1 MPPKKAGGPSKKTEE
16 KKKDKII
23 EDKTFGLKNKKGS
36 KQQKF
41 VAQVSQQV
49 KFGGGK
55 SAKELAKLEEEK
67 AKKKELAA
75 KAKDE
80 LNSLFKPVQTIG
92 KGVDPKSVVC
102 LFFKQGQ
109 CTKGDKCKFSHDLAV
124 ARKTEKRNLYS
135 DERDGKDKDG
145 MEDWDEAKLEDV
157 INKKHG
163 EKNGLLPKSSI
174 ICKFF
179 LEAVE
184 GNKYGW
190 FWDCPNGTDKCQYRH
205 ALPPGF
211 VLKRD
216 KKKMEEQKETI
227 TLEELVDKERSALVG
242 KDLTKITLESFLKWK
257 KRKLEEKKS
266 KAKDEAK
273 KKKADMD
280 SGNLSKLTGRDLF
293 NFRPELMLGDDD
305 EADDIDYKRE
315 ESDDEDEDTGEPR
328 VKSTVKE
335 INFDDLANA
344 AVEVD
349 TASQLTLA
357 GAAST
362 TLIVNGINGD
372 HPTEDGAV
380 GGSTADGVDAAL
392 AEAVASVDI
401 DEALFDPDDLDDIDD
416 ELETL
421 DIES

>member
-1 MPPKKAGGPSKKTEE
+1 
-16 KKKDKII
+16 
-23 EDKTFGLKNKKGS
+23 
-36 KQQKF
+36 
-41 VAQVSQQV
+41 
-49 KFGGGK
+49 
-55 SAKELAKLEEEK
+55 
-67 AKKKELAA
+67 
-75 KAKDE
+75 
-80 LNSLFKPVQTIG
+80 
-92 KGVDPKSVVC
+92 
-102 LFFKQGQ
+102 
-109 CTKGDKCKFSHDLAV
+109 
-124 ARKTEKRNLYS
+124 
-135 DERDGKDKDG
+135 
-145 MEDWDEAKLEDV
+145 
-157 INKKHG
+157 
-163 EKNGLLPKSSI
+163 
-174 ICKFF
+174 
-179 LEAVE
+179 
-184 GNKYGW
+184 
-190 FWDCPNGTDKCQYRH
+190 
-205 ALPPGF
+205 
-211 VLKRD
+211 
-216 KKKMEEQKETI
+216 
-227 TLEELVDKERSALVG
+227 
-242 KDLTKITLESFLKWK
+242 
-257 KRKLEEKKS
+257 
-266 KAKDEAK
+266 
-273 KKKADMD
+273 MD